1 MKLTDYKVR
10 TLDTKNATASGVRVL
25 VRSTDGKRSWTTV
38 GVSENVVE
46 ASLIALIDAIEYK
59 LTIGE

>member
-10 TLDTKNATASGVRVL
+10 TLDEKSATAAGVRVL
-25 VRSTDGKRSWTTV
+25 IRSTDGKHSWTTV

-46 ASLIALIDAIEYK
+46 ASLIALVDAIEYK
-59 LTIGE
+59 LMIGE